1 MRCRCRARPF
11 SAWQSVRFLMT
22 QNLACRTRISQYL
35 THRTHPP
42 RAFSLHP
49 AFTIQN
55 VRKGQSPPPGYLSV
69 FAWDVIVLMEPMSLL
84 GTCFG
89 VRINKM
95 CPQWFIVALMVVTLT
110 YSAVETWK
118 KAVKKSAEERK
129 REQARLQQADDAA
142 HASAVKSPLAPALH
156 GGGGPS
162 SSSAAAAVSA
172 SSMLTFT
179 LPPPS
184 HGKSPLFQ
192 AASPTL
198 ASSRVSVASS
208 AASSSSSAALTE
220 SSLQSRSAKSP
231 PWSQSASSHMPNVE
245 LTPTKFN
252 ADGSYIAPG
261 TGRPQQQLV
270 PHVHSVS
277 VNSMS
282 DAWYV
287 CARLALP
294 DRSRLFYYGMF
305 LYRAYVLSALFVEDA
320 YFLSFALL

>member
-1 MRCRCRARPF
+1 M
-11 SAWQSVRFLMT
+11 
-22 QNLACRTRISQYL
+22 
-35 THRTHPP
+35 
-42 RAFSLHP
+42 
-49 AFTIQN
+49 
-55 VRKGQSPPPGYLSV
+55 RKGQSPPPGYLSV

-142 HASAVKSPLAPALH
+142 SAVAVKSPLAPALH
-156 GGGGPS
+156 GGGT
-162 SSSAAAAVSA
+162 SSSAATTA
-172 SSMLTFT
+172 SGMQTFA

-198 ASSRVSVASS
+198 AASRVSVASS
-208 AASSSSSAALTE
+208 SASSSSSSSSFSSSAALTE
-220 SSLQSRSAKSP
+220 STLQSRPTKSP
-231 PWSQSASSHMPNVE
+231 PWAQSASSHMPNVE

-261 TGRPQQQLV
+261 TNRQQQQLV

-287 CARLALP
+287 W
-294 DRSRLFYYGMF
+294 
-305 LYRAYVLSALFVEDA
+305 ET
-320 YFLSFALL
+320 LL

>member
-1 MRCRCRARPF
+1 MCHALSPSSPCFR
-11 SAWQSVRFLMT
+11 
-22 QNLACRTRISQYL
+22 
-35 THRTHPP
+35 
-42 RAFSLHP
+42 LHP

-55 VRKGQSPPPGYLSV
+55 VRRGQSPPPGYLSV

-118 KAVKKSAEERK
+118 KAVKKSADERK
-129 REQARLQQADDAA
+129 REQARLQQQDDAVHVGA
-142 HASAVKSPLAPALH
+142 AVKSPLAAAQQ
-156 GGGGPS
+156 GGGS
-162 SSSAAAAVSA
+162 ASSSAA
-172 SSMLTFT
+172 MQTFT

-198 ASSRVSVASS
+198 AASRMSVASS
-208 AASSSSSAALTE
+208 SSSSSSSASSAALTE

-231 PWSQSASSHMPNVE
+231 PLSQSASSHMPNVE

-252 ADGSYIAPG
+252 ADGSYVAPG
-261 TGRPQQQLV
+261 ANRQLTQQQLV
-270 PHVHSVS
+270 PHVHSVN

-282 DAWYV
+282 DAWY
-287 CARLALP
+287 ARL
-294 DRSRLFYYGMF
+294 
-305 LYRAYVLSALFVEDA
+305 SAN
-320 YFLSFALL
+320 